1 MHHDRPAISQ
11 MNVTTTSAGIVL
23 DFPQVES
30 AIRAP
35 DILQY
40 QETGKGDGS
49 LYLTHS
55 AEMVCVKPPAKLPT
69 EAAYVGRHPT
79 MLSFVAFCTH
89 RKFVLS
95 PQTVAAQ
102 LLLEFGQYVNN
113 NSALCAPLFNGK
125 LGKKKELKVWLAP
138 GESLDDLDVLAKTVG
153 QWEKEVLRE
162 TDSRIRNAI
171 HPELSTMNRVDHL
184 AYSGILLG
192 AAREF
197 FEYTWGT
204 LCGIPQI
211 TVQGTRQDWMKVG
224 DLATGLGSLH
234 EHPELSEFCNYAR
247 EVVLESIIGLYDG
260 KEDVGFWASL
270 VKHDSQSGAEGCTAG
285 WLPSLNL
292 YDENG
297 NILPMDNRWRPGKKT
312 YQVQRRLVPVVRV
325 DLISDSTSGLP
336 NIDPGLRAF
345 FGFTGIANDEAG
357 LRPVLGVD
365 AYVHSDST
373 RR

>member
-1 MHHDRPAISQ
+1 
-11 MNVTTTSAGIVL
+11 
-23 DFPQVES
+23 
-30 AIRAP
+30 
-35 DILQY
+35 
-40 QETGKGDGS
+40 
-49 LYLTHS
+49 
-55 AEMVCVKPPAKLPT
+55 
-69 EAAYVGRHPT
+69 
-79 MLSFVAFCTH
+79 
-89 RKFVLS
+89 
-95 PQTVAAQ
+95 
-102 LLLEFGQYVNN
+102 
-113 NSALCAPLFNGK
+113 
-125 LGKKKELKVWLAP
+125 
-138 GESLDDLDVLAKTVG
+138 
-153 QWEKEVLRE
+153 VLRE

-234 EHPELSEFCNYAR
+234 EHPELSGFCNYAR

-297 NILPMDNRWRPGKKT
+297 NILPMDNRWRPRKKT
-312 YQVQRRLVPVVRV
+312 YQVQRKLVSVVRV